1 MKIHQKIHALRKQKK
16 LTQEDMADKLEMSVG
31 GYAKIERGETDYQLA
46 LENYLSKLAKIAK
59 ALDVDLEALIEST
72 KKFVYL
78 IGSIGDDNHGWFNSP
93 VISSSSELTFEIQ
106 KLQLIIKNKDSEI
119 EHKNAT
125 IEFKNTEIE
134 NLKIQIAQ
142 LQKINAL
149 LEKNQ

>member
-1 MKIHQKIHALRKQKK
+1 MKIHEKIHALRKQKK

-59 ALDVDLEALIEST
+59 ALEVDLETLIEST

-78 IGSIGDDNHGWFNSP
+78 VGSIDGDNHGFNSP
-93 VISSSSELTFEIQ
+93 VIGLSNELTFEIQ

-125 IEFKNTEIE
+125 IAQRDILIIQKDKEIVHLE
-134 NLKIQIAQ
+134 NIIELMKH
-142 LQKINAL
+142 KSS
-149 LEKNQ
+149 

>member
-16 LTQEDMADKLEMSVG
+16 LTQEDMAEKLEMSVG

-78 IGSIGDDNHGWFNSP
+78 IGSIGDDNHGWFNSR
-93 VISSSSELTFEIQ
+93 VISSPSELTFEIQ

>member
-16 LTQEDMADKLEMSVG
+16 LTQEDMAEKLEMSVG

-59 ALDVDLEALIEST
+59 ALDVDLEALTEGT

-78 IGSIGDDNHGWFNSP
+78 IGLIGDDNNCFNSS
-93 VISSSSELTFEIQ
+93 VIGLSNELTFEIQ

-142 LQKINAL
+142 LQKINVL